1 MEGVIGLGS
10 GILIGM
16 VFGVMLAA
24 SAQIRMDSA
33 IAERGFTTIDGQ
45 LYVLRPATAEER
57 P

>member
-1 MEGVIGLGS
+1 MAGFLGLVS

-16 VFGVMLAA
+16 AFGIILAA

-33 IAERGFTTIDGQ
+33 IVERGFTTIGGE

>member
-1 MEGVIGLGS
+1 MSNVLVGLVS

-16 VFGVMLAA
+16 ILAA

-33 IAERGFTTIDGQ
+33 IVERGFTTIDGQ